1 MRRYLVWLIT
11 CGLGLMSA
19 FADLPEIFATPIEK
33 GGYGAHMLGD
43 GVCRFSKRFF
53 LFDIASFR
61 SRQFNH
67 GNIALTE
74 IVLEY
79 ERGLDK
85 RGPDEETVPLSDM
98 NIAISTLKEL
108 ETFLVERFKGRPF
121 ERREVPGEFTSFC
134 EDVDGCG
141 WCAELSVRTDVK
153 RDKFVAKALFR
164 RQTLQSNARANISV
178 EGELLDD
185 MYVIVTSPSLNSLVS
200 RLGVKSRMMDL
211 RSLTEETH
219 LNLPTGCVL
228 VIMPPPESGKK
239 VAEGI
244 FNKHAINHVAF
255 VSPGDNENMGL
266 SELKTLIVRIAKDLE
281 KRRLEEKR
289 IEALSLDERTA
300 RFHAQLASDLFGPYI
315 VDKLTLPEVV
325 QFLLFRINGEMRW
338 HSEFSLGGMCRIG
351 IGQPATRYSFKIPRM
366 HAEEIFSFAA
376 AHMHSTTFTN
386 ENGCIVFEQ
395 KDAPSSIEG
404 K

>member
-1 MRRYLVWLIT
+1 MRQCLVCLIT

-19 FADLPEIFATPIEK
+19 FADLSEIFMTPIEK
-33 GGYGAHMLGD
+33 GGYGVHMLGD
-43 GVCRFSKRFF
+43 GVCRFPKRFF
-53 LFDIASFR
+53 LFDVAIFR
-61 SRQFNH
+61 SKQFNH
-67 GNIALTE
+67 GHTALTE

-121 ERREVPGEFTSFC
+121 ERRESPRDFTSFC

-141 WCAELSVRTDVK
+141 WRAELSVRTDVK
-153 RDKFVAKALFR
+153 RDKFIAKALFR
-164 RQTLQSNARANISV
+164 RQTLQSNARANIPA
-178 EGELLDD
+178 EGEILDD

-211 RSLTEETH
+211 HSLTEETH

-228 VIMPPPESGKK
+228 VIMLPPESGKK
-239 VAEGI
+239 VAEDI
-244 FNKHAINHVAF
+244 FKHAINHVAF
-255 VSPGDNENMGL
+255 VSPDGNENMEL
-266 SELKTLIVRIAKDLE
+266 NELKTLIARLAKDLE
-281 KRRLEEKR
+281 KRRLEENR

-300 RFHAQLASDLFGPYI
+300 RFHAQLASDLFGPYT

-338 HSEFSLGGMCRIG
+338 HSEFSLGGRCQIG
-351 IGQPATRYSFKIPRM
+351 IGQPKVLYSFQIPRM

-395 KDAPSSIEG
+395 KDAPSPIEG